1 MARAAPVAS
10 QRAQALLG
18 GTAALDVL
26 DRRILE
32 ALRRQGGGWRV
43 ERLRGPESLAD
54 RPRGFSVTLGMAVDR
69 VLPKE

>member
-1 MARAAPVAS
+1 MGVKNQGATRFPATTGLDARAERTP
-10 QRAQALLG
+10 
-18 GTAALDVL
+18 
-26 DRRILE
+26 

-43 ERLRGPESLAD
+43 ERLRGPELLAD